1 MKFCN
6 KHNSNLK
13 QDIDEYIIE
22 VKNLH
27 KYFGAN
33 HILKGI
39 DLKVKKGELIS
50 IIGRSGCGKTTF
62 LRCLNC
68 LEILDR
74 GSIRI
79 SGISL
84 SRTDESLEEIKR
96 IAEKAAKVRTN
107 VSMPFQGYESIPSFD
122 QDFQVKAHALR
133 SRVGMLFQSFNL
145 FQHMTVL
152 ENVCKA
158 PVKVGKQKLSDVK
171 EIAVEVL
178 EKVGMDSFL
187 DRYPTQLSGGQ
198 KQRVAIARALALNPR
213 VMLYDEPT
221 SALDLELVEEVTEV
235 MQDLNRDGMTQL
247 VVTHS
252 MHFVQKASDKI
263 IYFHEGEIVEYDTP
277 AEMFAN
283 PKDQRTKDYLRIF
296 VD

>member
-1 MKFCN
+1 M
-6 KHNSNLK
+6 K
-13 QDIDEYIIE
+13 QDIEEYIIE

-27 KYFGAN
+27 KYFGSN

-39 DLKVKKGELIS
+39 DIKIKKGELIS
-50 IIGRSGCGKTTF
+50 IIGKSGCGKTTF

-84 SRTDESLEEIKR
+84 SRTDESLEQIKK

-145 FQHMTVL
+145 FPHMTVL
-152 ENVCKA
+152 ENVCVA
-158 PVKVGKQKLSDVK
+158 PVMVRKQKMRDVR
-171 EIAVEVL
+171 ELAVEVL
-178 EKVGMDSFL
+178 EKVGMDSYL
-187 DRYPTQLSGGQ
+187 DRYPENLSGGQ
-198 KQRVAIARALALNPR
+198 KQRVAIARALALNPQ

-221 SALDLELVEEVTEV
+221 SALDPELVEEVTEV
-235 MQDLNRDGMTQL
+235 MQDLNKDGMTQI

-252 MHFVQKASDKI
+252 MNFAKKASDRI
-263 IYFHEGEIVEYDTP
+263 IYFHEGEIVEMGTP
-277 AEMFAN
+277 TEMFAN
-283 PKDQRTKDYLRIF
+283 PQDKRTKDYLRIF